1 MGNAGGIIK
10 LTNREFVGGNMN
22 IDPVKITDESVLKLF
37 SEHDDY
43 MIDFLGDDKWCY
55 TRYHENE
62 NIEKVWVVSSDNLPI
77 GCIAYRKK
85 ADGIGEVKRLYIKAE
100 YRGNGISK
108 ELLKTVESYAK
119 EQGCHTLFL
128 DTRITLEP
136 AVSLYRAFGFN
147 IVFQQGLY
155 IQMEK
160 EV

>member
-1 MGNAGGIIK
+1 MKI
-10 LTNREFVGGNMN
+10 EPMN
-22 IDPVKITDESVLKLF
+22 ITDQSVLQLF

-55 TRYHENE
+55 TRYNENE
-62 NIEKVWVVSSDNLPI
+62 NIESVWVAYSEDLPI

-85 ADGIGEVKRLYIKAE
+85 SDGVGEVKRLFIRSQ

-108 ELLKTVESYAK
+108 KLLDTVEDYAR

-136 AVSLYRAFGFN
+136 AVSIYRNFGFAM
-147 IVFQQGLY
+147 VFQQGLY

-160 EV
+160 KL

>member
-1 MGNAGGIIK
+1 MRI
-10 LTNREFVGGNMN
+10 LSTNTA
-22 IDPVKITDESVLKLF
+22 DQSVLQLF

-43 MIDFLGDDKWCY
+43 MIDFLGEDKWCY
-55 TRYHENE
+55 TRYNENE
-62 NIEKVWVVSSDNLPI
+62 NIENVWAVYSDNTPV
-77 GCIAYRKK
+77 GCIAYRRKS
-85 ADGIGEVKRLYIKAE
+85 DEVGEVKRLYIRRE

-108 ELLKTVESYAK
+108 KLLNTVECYAR

-136 AVSLYRAFGFN
+136 AVSLYRNVGFS

-160 EV
+160 KL

>member
-1 MGNAGGIIK
+1 MTI
-10 LTNREFVGGNMN
+10 VSMN
-22 IDPVKITDESVLKLF
+22 ISDKSVLSLF

-55 TRYHENE
+55 TRYSENE
-62 NIEKVWVVSSDNLPI
+62 NIENVWVVYSDNFPI

-85 ADGIGEVKRLYIKAE
+85 ADGVGEVKRLYIRNE
-100 YRGNGISK
+100 YRGKGISK
-108 ELLKTVESYAK
+108 ALLKTVECYAK
-119 EQGCHTLFL
+119 KQGCNTLFL

-136 AVSLYRAFGFN
+136 AVSIYRSYGFN

-160 EV
+160 KI

>member
-1 MGNAGGIIK
+1 
-10 LTNREFVGGNMN
+10 MN
-22 IDPVKITDESVLKLF
+22 IVSMNISDKSVLSLF

-55 TRYHENE
+55 TRYSENE
-62 NIEKVWVVSSDNLPI
+62 NIENVWVVYSDNFPI

-85 ADGIGEVKRLYIKAE
+85 ADGVGEVKRLYIRNE
-100 YRGNGISK
+100 YRGKGISK
-108 ELLKTVESYAK
+108 ALLKTVECYAK
-119 EQGCHTLFL
+119 KQGCNTLFL

-136 AVSLYRAFGFN
+136 AVSIYHSFGFN

-160 EV
+160 KI